1 MSVKVFLIYFLNSSL
16 RPYSNNFIA
25 QKITR
30 WRKDMTFTFL
40 VLEHQNYL
48 CLPPYN
54 FF

>member
-16 RPYSNNFIA
+16 RPYSNNFIV
-25 QKITR
+25 QKMLHDIT
-30 WRKDMTFTFL
+30 FIFL